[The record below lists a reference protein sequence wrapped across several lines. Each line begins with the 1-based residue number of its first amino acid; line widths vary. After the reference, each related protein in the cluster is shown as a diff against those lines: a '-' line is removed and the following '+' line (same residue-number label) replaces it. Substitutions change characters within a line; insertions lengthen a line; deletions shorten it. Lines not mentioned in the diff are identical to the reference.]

1 MSQTVVGIFNNA
13 DDARHAVSKLLDNG
27 FNESNVDYARGPES
41 EEYLQDA
48 NYHDE
53 TRTEHESGIGRFF
66 RNLFGDDDESDR
78 YARVA
83 KRGCIVTVHAEST
96 EEARRATELLDE
108 CGAVDVDEKD
118 REYGE
123 TAREYNAEKDREYV
137 AERDREY
144 NAEKDRMVNREQNGE
159 YTARKDRE
167 FTGEHPNVADEKY
180 FDTARNESKK
190 IPVVEETLNVGK
202 KVVEK
207 GGVRVHS
214 RIVEKPVE
222 KTIRLREEH
231 VYVERNKVD
240 KPVTDAD
247 LNEFKE
253 GTIDVR
259 EHAEVPVVTKDTNVV
274 EEVSVNK
281 TVGEREETIRDN
293 VRRKEVD
300 VEDVD
305 TGRKKTN
312 L

>member
-1 MSQTVVGIFNNA
+1 V
-13 DDARHAVSKLLDNG
+13 
-27 FNESNVDYARGPES
+27 
-41 EEYLQDA
+41 
-48 NYHDE
+48 
-53 TRTEHESGIGRFF
+53 
-66 RNLFGDDDESDR
+66 
-78 YARVA
+78 
-83 KRGCIVTVHAEST
+83 
-96 EEARRATELLDE
+96 
-108 CGAVDVDEKD
+108 
-118 REYGE
+118 
-123 TAREYNAEKDREYV
+123 
-137 AERDREY
+137 ER
-144 NAEKDRMVNREQNGE
+144 
-159 YTARKDRE
+159 
-167 FTGEHPNVADEKY
+167 
-180 FDTARNESKK
+180 
-190 IPVVEETLNVGK
+190 
-202 KVVEK
+202 

-259 EHAEVPVVTKDTNVV
+259 EHAEVPVVTKETNVV

-305 TGRKKTN
+305 TGRKNTN
-312 L
+312 S

>member
-1 MSQTVVGIFNNA
+1 
-13 DDARHAVSKLLDNG
+13 
-27 FNESNVDYARGPES
+27 
-41 EEYLQDA
+41 
-48 NYHDE
+48 
-53 TRTEHESGIGRFF
+53 
-66 RNLFGDDDESDR
+66 
-78 YARVA
+78 
-83 KRGCIVTVHAEST
+83 
-96 EEARRATELLDE
+96 
-108 CGAVDVDEKD
+108 
-118 REYGE
+118 
-123 TAREYNAEKDREYV
+123 
-137 AERDREY
+137 
-144 NAEKDRMVNREQNGE
+144 
-159 YTARKDRE
+159 
-167 FTGEHPNVADEKY
+167 
-180 FDTARNESKK
+180 
-190 IPVVEETLNVGK
+190 
-202 KVVEK
+202 
-207 GGVRVHS
+207 VRVHS

-259 EHAEVPVVTKDTNVV
+259 EHAEVPVVTKDANVV